1 MFHNKIKQ
9 QPITEQEMNVF
20 EESMQLLESVEA
32 QTFDITKEFVTENYK
47 GIVESNPVIIMES
60 SKSLVSSVKEFF
72 KNLIKKL
79 KEIFSR
85 FLMGMNKYFMKT
97 EDFIR
102 KYRNEIDAA
111 NPKFSVVDYEYTI
124 PKSVPNTQ
132 PLDELVKD
140 YNAEAQLLGDVTKS
154 DLVSEYTKKIQGN
167 YTDELR
173 ARILNLP
180 GKISNGDFVP
190 ELRKMLRD
198 NSEVEKT
205 IDINVVNYKQY
216 VNGYDGVK
224 RDFDEVRKTKDRIIG
239 TLNNLERFFSS
250 GATTVLRDGSRDLSL
265 REISISDKS
274 TTVRREENS
283 YSYSMNDTQKISTF
297 FNHKWSECKELT
309 TAMTLAFTNI
319 IEAYRANVELH
330 RKIIFDGLK
339 ASNQNN
345 GGV

>member
-9 QPITEQEMNVF
+9 QPITEQEMDVF

-60 SKSLVSSVKEFF
+60 STSLVSSVKEFF

-85 FLMGMNKYFMKT
+85 FLMGMNKYFMRT

-102 KYRNEIDAA
+102 KYRSEIDKA
-111 NPKFSVVDYEYTI
+111 NPKFSVIDYEYTI
-124 PKSVPNTQ
+124 PKNIPNTQ
-132 PLDELVKD
+132 PMDELVKD
-140 YNAEAQLLGDVTKS
+140 YNAEAQILEDVTRG
-154 DLVSEYTKKIQGN
+154 DLVSEYTKKIQN
-167 YTDELR
+167 NHTDKLR
-173 ARILNLP
+173 AKILNLP
-180 GKISNGDFVP
+180 GELSNGDFVP
-190 ELRKMLRD
+190 ELRKMLRG
-198 NSEVEKT
+198 NSETQGT
-205 IDINVVNYKQY
+205 IDINSATYRQY
-216 VNGYDGVK
+216 VNRYDGLK
-224 RDFDEVRKTKDRIIG
+224 KDFDEVRKTKDRIIG

-250 GATTVLRDGSRDLSL
+250 GATTVLREGNRELSL

-274 TTVRREENS
+274 TTVKREENS
-283 YSYSMNDTQKISTF
+283 YSYVMNDTQKISTF

-309 TAMTLAFTNI
+309 TSITLAFTNI